1 MLRAMLLPPLQ
12 RRQAGP
18 LFEVAAEHRG
28 FGITQMQR
36 QFGDVQLAALQVQ
49 RRADTRPFAV
59 QPESVAV
66 NDLAKEITNHH
77 RIDQVNEEA
86 THQRDDDEGTV
97 CRAVFFCN
105 RFHIDDCRS
114 G

>member
-1 MLRAMLLPPLQ
+1 M
-12 RRQAGP
+12 
-18 LFEVAAEHRG
+18 
-28 FGITQMQR
+28 
-36 QFGDVQLAALQVQ
+36 QLAALQVLLGDFQPGLLQQFGVADAFGEQRFLQDSRVRVQ

-86 THQRDDDEGTV
+86 THQRDDDERSMR
-97 CRAVFFCN
+97 RAVFFCN